1 MAKPVASVASVLDAL
16 RAKLRQQNEAKTMGT
31 DTNESNDGVVPAQPM
46 TGLSSLK
53 RVLGKGTVESFE
65 AAQVEPGPELEL
77 SEVVHDREPTVEE
90 REEWKRMDEANEF
103 QPDMIA
109 DVTREIMM
117 DGEPTLEEIEAIRQM
132 EFDVMENAVELPRE
146 NDNDSNPYSNILL
159 GGKAISVRPG
169 EQAVLKTM
177 HEQFNQSVVESK
189 PRWVSSFTFAR
200 KSLTNMEDVY
210 PPLVFLASQAL
221 QLSRVDFAC
230 VTGALS
236 DEQQEWLVQRGVSR
250 TRYSPH
256 QRNDS
261 GYSMAVEL
269 VPFINGRLNYNRQSI
284 YQIVAAM
291 YDASVRSLCPEKI
304 RWHGALDMRLD
315 DFGDSPE
322 EFTANINLIVE
333 RHTDADS
340 LDATRFEWVL

>member
-31 DTNESNDGVVPAQPM
+31 EAETNESVIPAQPM
-46 TGLSSLK
+46 TGLSGLA
-53 RVLGKGTVESFE
+53 RVLGKGEE
-65 AAQVEPGPELEL
+65 PRVEPSSAEQTENLMRAVDDDPEFRPD
-77 SEVVHDREPTVEE
+77 VVAE
-90 REEWKRMDEANEF
+90 
-103 QPDMIA
+103 
-109 DVTREIMM
+109 VTREIMM
-117 DGEPTLEEIEAIRQM
+117 DGEPTQEEIEAIRQM
-132 EFDVMENAVELPRE
+132 EFDAMENAVELPRE

-169 EQAVLKTM
+169 EQAVLKIM

-189 PRWVSSFTFAR
+189 PRWVSSFAFAR

-210 PPLVFLASQAL
+210 PPLVFLSSQAL

-291 YDASVRSLCPEKI
+291 YDASVRSLCPDKI

>member
-1 MAKPVASVASVLDAL
+1 MMAKPVASVASVLDAL

-31 DTNESNDGVVPAQPM
+31 DTNESNDGVIPAQPM

-65 AAQVEPGPELEL
+65 AAQVEPGPEMEL
-77 SEVVHDREPTVEE
+77 IECIS
-90 REEWKRMDEANEF
+90 
-103 QPDMIA
+103 
-109 DVTREIMM
+109 
-117 DGEPTLEEIEAIRQM
+117 DGEPTLEQREEWRQM
-132 EFDVMENAVELPRE
+132 DEAMNEADESAAMAQLDAMTAVPEIQAE
-146 NDNDSNPYSNILL
+146 ANDSNPYSNILL

-169 EQAVLKTM
+169 EQAVLKIM

-189 PRWVSSFTFAR
+189 PRWVSSFAFAR

-210 PPLVFLASQAL
+210 PPLVFLSSQAL

-291 YDASVRSLCPEKI
+291 YDASVRSLCPDKI